1 MPHINRIR
9 VNNVKY
15 NFGTQS
21 YEDFLLKPFGHNM
34 LYDLANGGGKSVL
47 MLLMLQNVLPNCSLD
62 EKQPVEKLFRTGDGS
77 QTIHSLIEWK
87 LDECDVV
94 DGFRYMTTGFCAR
107 KAQGQEEERKETA
120 SIEYFNYCIFYRQ
133 YNDNDIRNLPL
144 VRNKEKITY
153 GGLRKYLK
161 ELERD
166 NSLVVR
172 VFDRKGEY
180 QSFIADYG
188 LYESEWEII
197 RGINKTEGHVRTYF
211 ETNYRTTRKVVEDLL
226 IEEIIQKSFRLRGGV
241 ESEDSMSRTLL
252 EMKDKLLELSRKKN
266 EIGNYD
272 RQMELL
278 GVFAERV
285 ESLKEVYG
293 SISAL
298 KREISGLY
306 QMAAVLE
313 GECTEQEAQVE
324 REIEENGK
332 EVLLLHEKIDAA
344 RYCEDKSRAKKLE
357 AEVRQLEKE
366 VTEERAELD
375 RNSRTLNL
383 RESMNDYLEY
393 QQEKAKRDETN
404 VELNAMQTEKSTLLE
419 ELKFLAHHMKAEL
432 ARRQKALEQ
441 ELMKLETRYSS
452 LRIRRKSMDEKE
464 RELSHEL
471 AISETRAEE
480 YERNLNALGAR
491 IDQAKRQVGILVLE
505 DSARLLENTKQAKT
519 VAEEEV
525 QSLQVQLEGLAA
537 ELVQSEKDLLA
548 CSYEEKQLSEASGL
562 SQEFFAAYQEKKQQ
576 ADKLAEVYGA
586 RDYEKLRRELAEREQ
601 KGRQALEQI
610 IAEKSRLTDW
620 LAAVQEEEWGG
631 FLQVLPEAEQ
641 WKEYL
646 KTRHKCQAKTGR
658 EYLQGVREE
667 QRKHLLQDY
676 PYLPYALVVDA
687 ITDAMLQ
694 DERLRGEKDGILLF
708 PLIKEA
714 ALRNGREL
722 LTSGDMRLIS
732 KDFSVYC
739 EDGVLEKEQAKL
751 SAQLSEVN
759 YRERRQRDQLVT
771 YEEDEQFL
779 NEFLYGY
786 EMQYQENRRQ
796 QEEREKQLAE
806 LAERVQE
813 LRGRQA
819 ELRAAQAEKQR
830 AAEAVKKRI
839 AGLESDIVILRSL
852 AEDFEKQE
860 ELDAVL
866 AKERSGRDEKYAERE
881 QARHQL
887 QEMEQETEQVVARR
901 NALNAQIERM
911 NNDWKEKYAVYAEPG
926 EYEPC
931 TLNGEALEAELNG
944 KRLAYEK
951 EHSQTDDKKRL
962 LQSYVA
968 AMNRC
973 LKAITNRGTSVSL
986 MQEFADN
993 GELYA
998 TGEKEIARMREE
1010 NGKAELRLVSK
1021 QRKLESITAEWNR
1034 LHGKTSQLATELSER
1049 YGAALE
1055 LVMPEEN
1062 IEEFIEANRSQIERL
1077 LKKADEL
1084 KRKQRELRSESV
1096 LFADMKKDIERMAR
1110 TDRLQL
1116 QTVAEQE
1123 AEVVSAAVLKER
1135 FYKAEAEYE
1144 HNCKEFEKRKEEFA
1158 RNRQKV
1164 IETLKQLDAAALAQE
1179 MQENIQLPA
1188 DEAETAQMV
1197 KNLLEV
1203 KDLLALEKSRVE
1215 SGLEDIISLKDNF
1228 ENQCL
1233 QRCVNIKTELDRLSK
1248 LSRITLGD
1256 EQISMISLQIPYV
1269 KEEFFKER
1277 MSAYIDEIVANTDE
1291 FREQNDR
1298 LKYIRN
1304 SLSFKKL
1311 FSVIVSDMNAIKLSL
1326 YKRERIREQSRH
1338 LRYEEAVGSTGQSQ
1352 GIYIQF
1358 LIAII
1363 NYITSINSGKNDN
1376 VSLGKVIFIDNP
1388 FGAAKDIYIWEPIFE
1403 LLRTN
1408 QVQLIVPARGTTPAI
1423 TGRFDVNYILGQK
1436 LVDGKQ
1442 QTVVVDYRSSVD
1454 TGELEYI
1461 PLQYEQESFDFL

>member
-21 YEDFLLKPFGHNM
+21 YEDFLLKPFGRNM

-87 LDECDVV
+87 LDDCDVV

-107 KAQGQEEERKETA
+107 KAQNAEEERRETA

-144 VRNKEKITY
+144 VKNKEKITY
-153 GGLRKYLK
+153 SGLRRYLK

-166 NSLVVR
+166 NSLIVR

-226 IEEIIQKSFRLRGGV
+226 IEEIIQKSFRLRGGL
-241 ESEDSMSRTLL
+241 ESDDSMSKTLL
-252 EMKDKLLELSRKKN
+252 EMKDKLLELSRKKS
-266 EIGNYD
+266 EIGNFD

-278 GVFAERV
+278 SMFAGRV
-285 ESLKEVYG
+285 ESLKEVYE
-293 SISAL
+293 SLSSL
-298 KREISGLY
+298 KSEIAGLY
-306 QMAAVLE
+306 QLAGVLE
-313 GECTEQEAQVE
+313 GDCTAKEEQWEQEI
-324 REIEENGK
+324 RETDK
-332 EVLLLHEKIDAA
+332 EILLLREKIDAA

-357 AEVRQLEKE
+357 SEMKQLEKE
-366 VTEERAELD
+366 VSGERAELD
-375 RNSRTLNL
+375 KNTRQLVL

-393 QQEKAKRDETN
+393 QQEKAKRDEIS

-419 ELKFLAHHMKAEL
+419 ELKYLAHHMKVEI
-432 ARRQKALEQ
+432 ARRQKALEL
-441 ELMKLETRYSS
+441 ELVKLETRYSS
-452 LRIRRKSMDEKE
+452 LRIRKKSVDEKE

-471 AISETRAEE
+471 AVSQTRAEE
-480 YERNLNALGAR
+480 YERSLNELAAKIGA
-491 IDQAKRQVGILVLE
+491 AKRQVGILVLE
-505 DSARLLENTKQAKT
+505 DSDRLLEDAKT
-519 VAEEEV
+519 SKVTTEREIEETEAQKQRLSDRLAEQEK
-525 QSLQVQLEGLAA
+525 
-537 ELVQSEKDLLA
+537 ELLS
-548 CSYEEKQLSEASGL
+548 CTYERKQLTEASGL
-562 SQEFFAAYQEKKQQ
+562 SEEFFAAYQDKKQQ
-576 ADKLAEVYGA
+576 ADKLVEVYGV
-586 RDYEKLRRELAEREQ
+586 RDYEKLRKELRERGQ

-610 IAEKSRLTDW
+610 EVEKSRLAEW
-620 LAAVQEEEWGG
+620 LAAVQEDDWGG
-631 FLQVLPEAEQ
+631 FLQELPEAQ
-641 WKEYL
+641 SIREYL
-646 KTRHKCQAKTGR
+646 KTRHKCQVKTGR
-658 EYLQGVREE
+658 EYLQSVREE
-667 QRKHLLQDY
+667 QRKQLLQDY
-676 PYLPYALVVDA
+676 PYLPYALILDTIPEAV
-687 ITDAMLQ
+687 LQ
-694 DERLRGEKDGILLF
+694 DEKLRSDRDGVLLF

-722 LTSGDMRLIS
+722 FSAGDMSLIS

-739 EDGVLEKEQAKL
+739 EEGALEKEQARVT
-751 SAQLSEVN
+751 AQLSEVN

-786 EMQYQENRRQ
+786 EVKYQESRRQ
-796 QEEREKQLAE
+796 QEEREKAIVK
-806 LAERVQE
+806 LAEREEAAQKE
-813 LRGRQA
+813 QSRLRAEMA
-819 ELRAAQAEKQR
+819 ELKRQEERLQKQVTALTEDITVLAQ
-830 AAEAVKKRI
+830 
-839 AGLESDIVILRSL
+839 LS
-852 AEDFEKQE
+852 EDFKKQE
-860 ELDAVL
+860 EMTGVL
-866 AKERSGRDEKYAERE
+866 KAEQERQEQKRAEQE
-881 QARHQL
+881 NARHQL
-887 QEMEQETEQVVARR
+887 QEMEQEAEEVTARR
-901 NALNAQIERM
+901 NTLNAQIERM
-911 NNDWKEKYAVYAEPG
+911 NADWKEKYAAYEEPG

-931 TLNGEALEAELNG
+931 TLTGEALEAELSG

-951 EHSQTDDKKRL
+951 EYSQTDDKKRL
-962 LQSYVA
+962 LQSYVS

-986 MQEFADN
+986 MQEFANND
-993 GELYA
+993 ELYV

-1010 NGKAELRLVSK
+1010 NNKAELHLAAK

-1034 LHGKTSQLATELSER
+1034 LHGKTSQLAAELSER

-1055 LVMPEEN
+1055 LAMPEEGV
-1062 IEEFIEANRSQIERL
+1062 EEFIEANRSQIERL
-1077 LKKADEL
+1077 LKKSDEQKKTL
-1084 KRKQRELRSESV
+1084 KELRSEAV

-1110 TDRLQL
+1110 ADRLSL
-1116 QTVAEQE
+1116 QQTAPAGE
-1123 AEVVSAAVLKER
+1123 AVSAAELKER
-1135 FYKAEAEYE
+1135 FYRAETEYE
-1144 HNCKEFEKRKEEFA
+1144 NNRKEFEKRKEEFA
-1158 RNRQKV
+1158 RNRQMV
-1164 IETLKQLDAAALAQE
+1164 IDTLKLLDAEPLAQE
-1179 MQENIQLPA
+1179 MQESITLPL

-1203 KDLLALEKSRVE
+1203 RECLALEKSRVE
-1215 SGLEDIISLKDNF
+1215 SGLEDIINLKDNF

-1277 MSAYIDEIVANTDE
+1277 MSGYIDEIVANVDE
-1291 FREQNDR
+1291 FREQGER

-1304 SLSFKKL
+1304 ALSFKKL
-1311 FSVIVSDMNAIKLSL
+1311 FSVIVSDMNAIRLSL

-1376 VSLGKVIFIDNP
+1376 TMLGKVIFIDNP

-1408 QVQLIVPARGTTPAI
+1408 HVQLIVPARGTTPAI

-1442 QTVVVDYRSSVD
+1442 QTVVVDYRSSVE
-1454 TGELEYI
+1454 TEEMEYI